1 MLNTKQQEFV
11 DYAVKKF
18 GTNELTVSQ
27 LKDANKHFGCKYA
40 PQWLIKNSDYK
51 IGKSLFKLPTE
62 NDVVKTTSGET
73 EKVLPTETKNEAA
86 FVVSS
91 LVGDIIPK
99 KDSVFVSFGNYP
111 DLKSIVKSNM
121 FYPVFIT
128 GLSGNGKT
136 MGVTQACAE
145 AKKELIRVNITIET
159 DEDDLLGGYR
169 LKDGQTV
176 WQNGP
181 VIEAMERGALLLLDE
196 IDLASNKIMC
206 LQPILE
212 GSGIYVKKINKFVKP
227 KNGFN
232 VIATANTKGQGSDD
246 GKFIGTNVLN
256 EAFLE
261 RFPVTFEQEYP
272 PVKVEQKILDNVMSA
287 YDLKDPKFT
296 ENLVKWADVIRKT
309 FYDGGV
315 DEIIATRRLVHIIN
329 AFAIFKNKLKAVQ
342 VCVNRFDDDT
352 KNSFLD
358 LYSKVDAGVNIEDIS
373 GNGNDVDPIN
383 MEEETAKLGPNAQ
396 QIIEG
401 VKKWGQGLKAK
412 GVFSD
417 EDFEEF
423 KVFAATAN
431 GINTIN
437 KLRKYYGE
445 QTIPTAPVDVDGAPS
460 NDELYELVADPKYKT
475 DPAFRRKVEQQFARA
490 FPGKVDTGEI

>member
-11 DYAVKKF
+11 DHAVEKF

-27 LKDANKHFGCKYA
+27 LKEANKKFGCKYA

-51 IGKSLFKLPTE
+51 NGKSLFKLPTE
-62 NDVVKTTSGET
+62 NDVVETKSSGES
-73 EKVLPTETKNEAA
+73 EKVLPASKISKEAA

-91 LVGDIIPK
+91 LVGDIVPK
-99 KDSVFVSFGNYP
+99 KDPVFVSFGNYP
-111 DLKSIVKSNM
+111 DLKSIIKSNM

-181 VIEAMERGALLLLDE
+181 VIEAMERGATLLLDE

-212 GSGIYVKKINKFVKP
+212 GSGIFVKKINKFVKP

-261 RFPVTFEQEYP
+261 RFPITFEQKYP
-272 PVKVEQKILDNVMSA
+272 SASIEEKILVNTLAKSGK
-287 YDLKDPKFT
+287 KDKDFCKK
-296 ENLVKWADVIRKT
+296 LVTWADVIRKT
-309 FYDGGV
+309 YFDGGV
-315 DEIIATRRLVHIIN
+315 DEIISTRRLVHIIQAYSIFN
-329 AFAIFKNKLKAVQ
+329 KKVKAIE
-342 VCVNRFDDDT
+342 VCTNRFDDDT
-352 KNSFLD
+352 KNSFME
-358 LYSKVDAGVNIEDIS
+358 LYTKVDAGASAD
-373 GNGNDVDPIN
+373 
-383 MEEETAKLGPNAQ
+383 
-396 QIIEG
+396 QI
-401 VKKWGQGLKAK
+401 A
-412 GVFSD
+412 
-417 EDFEEF
+417 
-423 KVFAATAN
+423 
-431 GINTIN
+431 
-437 KLRKYYGE
+437 
-445 QTIPTAPVDVDGAPS
+445 
-460 NDELYELVADPKYKT
+460 
-475 DPAFRRKVEQQFARA
+475 EQQRQEEVASQTDEEDESSDDQE
-490 FPGKVDTGEI
+490 VI